1 MALPLT
7 APYFQP
13 SFGLNLLKNY
23 PFLLKLYHK
32 IGAFTAHPLHPFS
45 QGSDLFLAFSGYC
58 PLHSCFRLQFL
69 SILSPYCSVMHA
81 ALLSFFF
88 YAFSVLSLNPLSIF
102 SRLAPTIFFKLG
114 TMKGDVNTYRVMKVP
129 CRLMHLVTL
138 FWALFRPEF
147 AQKPTLS

>member
-13 SFGLNLLKNY
+13 SFRSNLLKNY
-23 PFLLKLYHK
+23 PFLFKLYHK
-32 IGAFTAHPLHPFS
+32 IGSFTAHPLHPFS

-88 YAFSVLSLNPLSIF
+88 LCLFSIIIEPFVNFLKIGSYDFFQTWHIERGHQYLSSSEGPMSID
-102 SRLAPTIFFKLG
+102 ALG
-114 TMKGDVNTYRVMKVP
+114 DP
-129 CRLMHLVTL
+129 
-138 FWALFRPEF
+138 FWTLFRPKF
-147 AQKPTLS
+147 AQRPTLG